1 MKIYIKF
8 YSGFEKY
15 LKKRSNQEI
24 SLHVHPGE
32 DIKLIIHRFL
42 PEDIVGFVGVVLVN
56 KKISNLDYK
65 VKDGDMIEVF
75 PMIGGG

>member
-1 MKIYIKF
+1 LKVSIKF

-15 LKKRSNQEI
+15 LKNRSNQDM
-24 SLHVHPGE
+24 SLDVQPGE

-42 PEDIVGFVGVVLVN
+42 PKDIVGFVGVVLVN
-56 KKISNLDYK
+56 KKITNLDYK

-75 PMIGGG
+75 PVVGGG